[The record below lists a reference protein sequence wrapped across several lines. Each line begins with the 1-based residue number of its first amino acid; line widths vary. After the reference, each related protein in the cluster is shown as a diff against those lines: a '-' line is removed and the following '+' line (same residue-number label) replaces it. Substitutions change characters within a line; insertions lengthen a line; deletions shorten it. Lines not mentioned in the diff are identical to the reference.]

1 MGTGHF
7 TWGQCARCP
16 VVPESAA
23 RIQNIKMRPGT
34 LVSALPA
41 LLLLQ
46 LPPALLQRSPST
58 NTNTRLFTGNQ
69 ALDSG
74 ALGFGLGSVLISLSR
89 VCICLF
95 SFNLNF

>member
-1 MGTGHF
+1 M
-7 TWGQCARCP
+7 
-16 VVPESAA
+16 PESAA

-34 LVSALPA
+34 LVSA

-74 ALGFGLGSVLISLSR
+74 ALGFGLGGVLISLSR

>member
-1 MGTGHF
+1 M
-7 TWGQCARCP
+7 
-16 VVPESAA
+16 PESAA

-41 LLLLQ
+41 LLLLQLQ

-95 SFNLNF
+95 SFNVNF